1 MHVIEAQRVASSLG
15 VTIEDLEEH
24 YWTVS
29 LHPCFEIFEREPHRT
44 KVGGEL
50 PEVGK
55 FMPTSKNGGPPI
67 VKQQHNSM
75 NSTTSGGQAFG
86 QGGGIK
92 GL

>member
-44 KVGGEL
+44 NFIVQL
-50 PEVGK
+50 LHVLL
-55 FMPTSKNGGPPI
+55 TCSSSKNGGPPI
-67 VKQQHNSM
+67 VTQQHNSM
-75 NSTTSGGQAFG
+75 NSTTSGGRAFG